1 MIVSEYKNDHASVG
15 CSVVLQEDDFGRSD
29 RPDLR
34 DLCMKMMFARSNP
47 KCVEFSFGKNVFVR

>member
-1 MIVSEYKNDHASVG
+1 MIVSEYKMDHASVG

-29 RPDLR
+29 RKNLK

-47 KCVEFSFGKNVFVR
+47 KYVELNYGKNVFVR